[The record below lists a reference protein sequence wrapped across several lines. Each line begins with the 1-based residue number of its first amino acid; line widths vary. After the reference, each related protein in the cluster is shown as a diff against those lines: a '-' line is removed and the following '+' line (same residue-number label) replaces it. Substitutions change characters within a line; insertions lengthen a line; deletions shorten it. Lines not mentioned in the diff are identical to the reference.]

1 VVGHV
6 QKIRRQYNTKWGICR
21 NLVDLMNKTTS
32 WGKKVSSSPTIMVLL
47 HWFRKVPGNLKFK
60 YDGSDT
66 QWIDLEAIIS
76 TMSMTFSARTNM
88 YTLDQID
95 A

>member
-1 VVGHV
+1 
-6 QKIRRQYNTKWGICR
+6 
-21 NLVDLMNKTTS
+21 
-32 WGKKVSSSPTIMVLL
+32 MVLL